1 MQPWKSIIQA
11 YCLLPILPNQVPSVN
26 HVPVLFVTFGRLPAP
41 EDETGTLLG
50 KVGGEGEEKG
60 KEKRRFYTCLDWQT
74 CSKALFET
82 VL

>member
-50 KVGGEGEEKG
+50 KVGGEGEEKIL
-60 KEKRRFYTCLDWQT
+60 Y
-74 CSKALFET
+74 LFGLANLFKSS
-82 VL
+82 V